1 MVLLFKRSPDEVE
14 EEVKR
19 VMGLWG
25 KAPGLMVAP
34 GCELPYKTP
43 LENIQRLKEATAR
56 HHP

>member
-1 MVLLFKRSPDEVE
+1 MLFKRSPNEVE

-19 VMGLWG
+19 VMGFWG

-56 HHP
+56 HNL